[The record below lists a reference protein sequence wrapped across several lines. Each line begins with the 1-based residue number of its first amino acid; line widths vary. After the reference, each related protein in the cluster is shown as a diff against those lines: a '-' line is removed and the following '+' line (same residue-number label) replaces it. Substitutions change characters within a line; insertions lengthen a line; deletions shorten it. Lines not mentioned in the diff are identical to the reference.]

1 MHRPNLILD
10 ISFSGKDFMNRQTLI
25 TAASAF
31 VFGMSVTSLLR
42 NSQQDNNM
50 KLANEAIHTTSDV
63 AKQCM
68 DGYNKLNDYNS
79 EIFKLAQS
87 YQESKDA
94 AEKAKI
100 ADSLVFKIKD
110 FNLPVAK

>member
-1 MHRPNLILD
+1 
-10 ISFSGKDFMNRQTLI
+10 MNRQTII
-25 TAASAF
+25 TATSAF
-31 VFGMSVTSLLR
+31 VLGMSVTSLLR
-42 NSQQDNNM
+42 NSQQVNDM
-50 KLANEAIHTTSDV
+50 KLASEAIHTTSDV
-63 AKQCM
+63 AKQYM

-87 YQESKDA
+87 YQDSKGA
-94 AEKAKI
+94 AEKVKI